1 MKRISLI
8 ALLVLISLCFSGCSA
23 VMKILPVREYR
34 GTPLTSL
41 SYKTV
46 DYMGGISETYLLDF
60 EENTVTRTN
69 FNPYVE
75 EGEEERKTTLV
86 CEFTEEAEAEFINA
100 VYSYGLFG
108 IKEHYAPSHTI
119 MDGGGWTL
127 VIEYS
132 DGKGKKSTG
141 DNAGPSGV
149 FNNCALPFYNLTGEQ
164 VMGYIPTTYF
174 APPLLDYDMS
184 YSYGTY
190 TYMGNGF
197 IDVHR
202 GNYLWN
208 GHEVS
213 DSDIYVLATSG
224 EPRLLAGVEYTIGL
238 STRKYQNYNAGR
250 YPRFKE
256 CVVMSYALDPSLGDA
271 KEILRTRWFKSVEFP
286 FEPNRIYHI
295 ILKFNDGDFVQYVFS
310 TAVLDQE
317 IRYGEYH
324 YNIYSKGKSVLDMR
338 EDNTFTLNPFDYFDK
353 NDRDS
358 YESRNAVSGKWEVE
372 DIDGKKYIVLTEEKL
387 GGILVFDYCADGL
400 FLDFDKTTFDLK
412 KFNLEGDPEVRQGR
426 VDFTYY
432 L

>member
-1 MKRISLI
+1 
-8 ALLVLISLCFSGCSA
+8 
-23 VMKILPVREYR
+23 
-34 GTPLTSL
+34 
-41 SYKTV
+41 
-46 DYMGGISETYLLDF
+46 
-60 EENTVTRTN
+60 
-69 FNPYVE
+69 
-75 EGEEERKTTLV
+75 
-86 CEFTEEAEAEFINA
+86 
-100 VYSYGLFG
+100 
-108 IKEHYAPSHTI
+108 

-132 DGKGKKSTG
+132 DGTSKKSTG
-141 DNAGPSGV
+141 NNAGPSGV
-149 FNNCALPFYNLTGEQ
+149 FNNCALPFYNLAGEQ

-238 STRKYQNYNAGR
+238 STRNYQNYNAGR